1 MDTPAIS
8 VAVCTRNRRASL
20 LETLET
26 LSRQRFDR
34 AWETLVVDNGSED
47 GTSRAVAS
55 QAERFPVPLRC
66 TAEPELGVAFAR
78 NRALREAR
86 GPIVLFA
93 DDDVSCD
100 PGWIVAHAAGLAEPG
115 VVATGGR
122 IVPLLPAGTPAWIA
136 EVLLS
141 DVGGP
146 ASRYD
151 FGPTPGEIRE
161 RGPFVLP
168 FCANVGVK
176 REAALAV
183 GGFRTDLGW
192 GRRAVPSED
201 VELFRRMRRR
211 GGRLLYVPA
220 AVVKHRIGPERTTL
234 DYDLRWNRGYGR
246 SQVLMNPP
254 RGLAQRLGRVVSSAH
269 RVLLQ
274 RGRARRARRR
284 GDPIAELW
292 ALRRRSRNEGQLLEL
307 VRSVSPGAVGPASR
321 PGSTPNL

>member
-1 MDTPAIS
+1 MDSPAIS
-8 VAVCTRNRRASL
+8 VAICTRNRRASL

-26 LSRQRFDR
+26 LAGQHFDR

-47 GTSRAVAS
+47 GTSDAVRSRAG
-55 QAERFPVPLRC
+55 RFPVPLRC
-66 TAEPELGVAFAR
+66 SSESELGVAFAR

-86 GPIVLFA
+86 APVVLFV

-100 PGWIVAHAAGLAEPG
+100 AGLIVAHADALAEPD

-122 IVPLLPAGTPAWIA
+122 IVPVVPPGTPAWKA

-141 DVGGP
+141 DLGGP

-151 FGPTPGEIRE
+151 FGPALLEISR
-161 RGPFVLP
+161 RGPVALP

-176 REAALAV
+176 RERALGV

-201 VELFRRMRRR
+201 VDLFRRLRRQ

-220 AVVKHRIGPERTTL
+220 AVVRHRIGPERTTR
-234 DYDLRWNRGYGR
+234 DYDLSWNRGYGR

-254 RGLAQRLGRVVSSAH
+254 RGLAQHLGRVASSAH
-269 RVLLQ
+269 RVLLHG
-274 RGRARRARRR
+274 GRALRARRR
-284 GDPIAELW
+284 GDPVAELW
-292 ALRRRSRNEGQLLEL
+292 ELRRRSRNEGQLLEL
-307 VRSVSPGAVGPASR
+307 LRSASRRSKGAPPR
-321 PGSTPNL
+321 PGSAPNL